1 MGENWNAA
9 QLWWIFSVNGL
20 GIQCDFFPFVFT
32 QIDSANVLSMGY
44 TILRLLNLKPHAIL
58 FLYIS
63 LFNFLTTF
71 QSKVLT
77 LPGTHSPLQCTFWCR
92 EVCGIIF
99 FFFFF
104 CLETLVYVEGY
115 LISAPS
121 LEYCYSNL
129 YFNFS
134 PAVLLAEAQMGSRAV
149 GNQNWKLSWKTS
161 EALPTAELFWEF

>member
-1 MGENWNAA
+1 M
-9 QLWWIFSVNGL
+9 
-20 GIQCDFFPFVFT
+20 PFCSST
-32 QIDSANVLSMGY
+32 Y
-44 TILRLLNLKPHAIL
+44 
-58 FLYIS
+58 LYSIS
-63 LFNFLTTF
+63 LPLSS
-71 QSKVLT
+71 QRCSHYLVLT
-77 LPGTHSPLQCTFWCR
+77 PPYNAPSDAGRCVVS
-92 EVCGIIF
+92 

-149 GNQNWKLSWKTS
+149 GNQN
-161 EALPTAELFWEF
+161 